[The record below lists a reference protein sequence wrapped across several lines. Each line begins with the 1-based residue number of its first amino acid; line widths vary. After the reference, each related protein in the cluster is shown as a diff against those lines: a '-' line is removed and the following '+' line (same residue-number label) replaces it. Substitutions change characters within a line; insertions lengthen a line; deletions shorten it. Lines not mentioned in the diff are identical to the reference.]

1 MIVDSL
7 EVAVGLVLHLTSYGA
22 GDVGEEVRN
31 VRDALTE
38 REKDFGQKNCDI
50 ILKQFILNEMIIN

>member
-38 REKDFGQKNCDI
+38 KDFGQKSVTA
-50 ILKQFILNEMIIN
+50 ILSNL

>member
-38 REKDFGQKNCDI
+38 KEKDFGQKSVTA
-50 ILKQFILNEMIIN
+50 ILSNL